1 VTGLFARLYLDED
14 VSARAAE
21 MIAARGFNLLSTVQA
36 GRLGTSDADQLS
48 FASIQGRVLVTH
60 NRRDF
65 ELLVQEY
72 FAKGIRHAGLI
83 IAVRRPPRDLTL
95 RLLTALNQCTAD
107 EFVDQVF
114 YL

>member
-21 MIAARGFNLLSTVQA
+21 IIAARGFDVLSTVKA
-36 GRLGTSDADQLS
+36 GRMGAPDRDQLD
-48 FASIQGRVLVTH
+48 FAASQDRVLVTH

-72 FAKGIRHAGLI
+72 FAHGLRHAGLLM
-83 IAVRRPPRDLTL
+83 AVRRPPRDLAMRVL
-95 RLLTALNQCTAD
+95 ALLNRNAAD
-107 EFVDQVF
+107 EFANQVF